1 MGTLFNHLT
10 REEIKEKQPD
20 GSIISKRVFEKERSV
35 RLHWIKYHV
44 DECKKNNVLVFS
56 KQERCSKK
64 RTDIVRTY
72 IYDVDEKYVVVLEP
86 QRSNRDYYL
95 LTAYYL
101 NRSYGE
107 KLMKKKLK
115 DVLPQV
121 H

>member
-56 KQERCSKK
+56 KQERCLKQK
-64 RTDIVRTY
+64 LWEKT
-72 IYDVDEKYVVVLEP
+72 DEKETEGCFTSGSLKP
-86 QRSNRDYYL
+86 QGSVTILGYRASKL
-95 LTAYYL
+95 LLPKCGKMSTA
-101 NRSYGE
+101 NIE
-107 KLMKKKLK
+107 
-115 DVLPQV
+115 QV
-121 H
+121 F